1 MEVIHDVPNET
12 YKLVIHCVELSDEGY
27 YRVTAKNKLG
37 EDYKEARL
45 KTISK
50 SPTILLAYL
59 YQYHLYIT
67 LTYSLHLQKNR
78 NLPVS

>member
-27 YRVTAKNKLG
+27 YRVTAKNRLG

-45 KTISK
+45 RTISK
-50 SPTILLAYL
+50 YNALSQQINTSP
-59 YQYHLYIT
+59 
-67 LTYSLHLQKNR
+67 
-78 NLPVS
+78 

>member
-1 MEVIHDVPNET
+1 MAVEFTCVIRANPLPEVTWTKDEKVLETCEAMEVIHDVPNET

-37 EDYKEARL
+37 EDSKEARL

-50 SPTILLAYL
+50 
-59 YQYHLYIT
+59 
-67 LTYSLHLQKNR
+67 
-78 NLPVS
+78 